1 MSNELTIKINDDAAY
16 ASVHIKDGENTT
28 IKTVSV
34 LDLINKLSKKNR
46 IHSDILP
53 LGTRYYSGNSKD
65 FTIAIEIPPK
75 VRTVSVYN
83 RELKIEK
90 KPIAFPPC
98 LFIASVKDNR
108 LISTKIFAV
117 KRQIMTFEDELF
129 AFPLGNA
136 YNDGR
141 ICWGNVNNTRKIEKP
156 IEITSEIN
164 LFFDSVFNG
173 DLLNFN
179 NNAINIQFGFNDLI
193 NYLKDREVFPS
204 EALKSLTF
212 FGKALKNE

>member
-1 MSNELTIKINDDAAY
+1 MGNELTIKINDDAAN
-16 ASVHIKDGENTT
+16 ATVQIKNDENITT
-28 IKTVSV
+28 KTVSI

-53 LGTRYYSGNSKD
+53 IGTRYFSGSQKD

-75 VRTVSVYN
+75 VRNISIYGRSGEVEKVSV
-83 RELKIEK
+83 
-90 KPIAFPPC
+90 AFPPC
-98 LFIASVKDNR
+98 LFIVSVVDNSIR
-108 LISTKIFAV
+108 STKMFAV

-129 AFPLGNA
+129 MFPLGNI
-136 YNDGR
+136 YDDGR
-141 ICWGNVNNTRKIEKP
+141 ICWGSTSIIKKIEKP

-173 DLLNFN
+173 DLLSYNHT
-179 NNAINIQFGFNDLI
+179 AISIPFGFNHLI
-193 NYLKDREVFPS
+193 DYLKNCAVFPL
-204 EALKSLTF
+204 EALRNLTT